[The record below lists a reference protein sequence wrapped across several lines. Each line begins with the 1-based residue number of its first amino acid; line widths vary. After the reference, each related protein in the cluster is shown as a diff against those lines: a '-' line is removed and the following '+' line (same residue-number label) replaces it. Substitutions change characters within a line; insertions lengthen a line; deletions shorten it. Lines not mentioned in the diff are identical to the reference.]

1 MGSAMPGAG
10 TKRRTFEHA
19 AQAASTRVREQGSG
33 PRGRIGAGFG
43 KHGSGSMDA
52 IILQVLNG
60 LDKGSAYALIAL
72 GLTLIFGTLGV
83 VNFAHGAL
91 FMIGAFV
98 TVTFQ
103 RLLSLSFVTEDPT
116 QKDFLGNP
124 LKVKTPYVES
134 WFDPDIGQAIIDW
147 AVPISLILVVPVMV
161 LVGLA
166 MERGL
171 IRHFYRRPHAD
182 QILVTFGLAIVL
194 QEIVKYFFGANPI
207 PTPAPSQFAG
217 SFDFGALMGFDPG
230 VIIYPYW
237 RMIYFLFSLLIIG
250 LVFAFLQFTTFGM
263 VVRAG
268 MADRETVG
276 LLGIDINRRF
286 SITFGIAAAVA
297 GTAGAM
303 YTPINSPN
311 YHMGMDFLVLSF
323 VVVVVGGMGSLPG
336 AVLAGFLL
344 GILESFASMNE
355 VKAIFPGID
364 QIVIYLVAIVIL
376 LIRPRGLMGKA
387 GIFED

>member
-1 MGSAMPGAG
+1 
-10 TKRRTFEHA
+10 
-19 AQAASTRVREQGSG
+19 
-33 PRGRIGAGFG
+33 
-43 KHGSGSMDA
+43 MDA
-52 IILQVLNG
+52 IILQILNG

-91 FMIGAFV
+91 FMIGAFCAV
-98 TVTFQ
+98 TVNK
-103 RLLSLSFVTEDPT
+103 LLSLSFVTLDPSK
-116 QKDFLGNP
+116 KDFLGNP
-124 LKVKTPYVES
+124 TKILTPYVEK
-134 WFDPDIGQAIIDW
+134 WFGPEVGAAIIDW
-147 AVPISLILVVPVMV
+147 SVPLSILFAIPIMIAI
-161 LVGLA
+161 GFI

-171 IRHFYRRPHAD
+171 IKHFYRRPHAD

-194 QEIVKYFFGANPI
+194 QELIKHYYGANPI
-207 PTPAPSQFAG
+207 QTPAPDAFRG
-217 SFDFGALMGFDPG
+217 SFDFGQLLGFDPN

-237 RMIYFLFSLLIIG
+237 RLVYFAFAAVVIG
-250 LVFAFLQFTTFGM
+250 GVFAFLQFTTFGM

-276 LLGIDINRRF
+276 LLGINIDRRF
-286 SITFGIAAAVA
+286 TIMFGLAAAVA
-297 GTAGAM
+297 GLAGVM

-336 AVLAGFLL
+336 AVAAGFLL

-355 VKAIFPGID
+355 VKALIPGID
-364 QIVIYLVAIVIL
+364 QIIIYVVAIVIL
-376 LIRPRGLMGKA
+376 LARPRGLLGRKGVM
-387 GIFED
+387 ED